1 MFLKLILIV
10 LRCWFEI
17 LLNFVFFFFLFHEIH
32 HILRGT
38 TFFLTIGTKTQVS
51 MFDVHKMKYSLSK
64 KKWRFTMVSPCIYTT
79 VYLLK
84 YALFWWVFVL
94 QFTYTGMGKWSVL
107 IHIKNI
113 FLMDARIN
121 VNIDVF
127 CTKFPLVRFS
137 RWKKKSFKTY
147 YFFLFECSSS
157 WVVLVCVQVWKEKLQ
172 RCFLLAFLCK
182 EPLSIVS
189 ACFCLCQDMSSDSR
203 KFIIIN
209 I

>member
-1 MFLKLILIV
+1 MFLKHILIV
-10 LRCWFEI
+10 LRRWFEI

-113 FLMDARIN
+113 FLMDARII

-137 RWKKKSFKTY
+137 RWKKNPLKLIISSF
-147 YFFLFECSSS
+147 LN
-157 WVVLVCVQVWKEKLQ
+157 VHQVG
-172 RCFLLAFLCK
+172 
-182 EPLSIVS
+182 
-189 ACFCLCQDMSSDSR
+189 
-203 KFIIIN
+203 
-209 I
+209 